1 MPPVSSLR
9 RPIGGCAATCT
20 TRRPSRGITTN
31 LVTRG
36 DALNRGERNS
46 TREEVMAQKA
56 PVMVPSDMSV
66 EDVADRARGPRR
78 AEVDDLIAMHQQI
91 TGEESRV
98 WAGRIIGFGEYE
110 YRYPSGHGG
119 TAPLL
124 AFAPGPSNHTI
135 YLVSG
140 FAERWPE
147 APCRPRPPQGEQSL
161 PVHHASRKGRSGG
174 FAGAPRAV
182 AAGDNAGSGTPLNGE
197 RRGHNNVQPRRS
209 ALVLTCPASPRLSAD
224 GESSP
229 SQRGSALIHWRSP
242 GSAAHRGGN

>member
-1 MPPVSSLR
+1 
-9 RPIGGCAATCT
+9 
-20 TRRPSRGITTN
+20 
-31 LVTRG
+31 
-36 DALNRGERNS
+36 
-46 TREEVMAQKA
+46 MAQKA

-147 APCRPRPPQGEQSL
+147 LLAALGPHRASKACLYITRLEKVDREALRELLEQSL
-161 PVHHASRKGRSGG
+161 RVTMQEA
-174 FAGAPRAV
+174 
-182 AAGDNAGSGTPLNGE
+182 E
-197 RRGHNNVQPRRS
+197 RP
-209 ALVLTCPASPRLSAD
+209 
-224 GESSP
+224 
-229 SQRGSALIHWRSP
+229 
-242 GSAAHRGGN
+242 